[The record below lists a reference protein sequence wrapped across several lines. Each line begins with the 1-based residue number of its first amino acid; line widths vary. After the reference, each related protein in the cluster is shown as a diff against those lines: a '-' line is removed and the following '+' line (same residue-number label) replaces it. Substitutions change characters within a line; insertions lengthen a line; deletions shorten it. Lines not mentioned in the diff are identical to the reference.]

1 MGLLFDMTGFYRWLE
16 NASERE
22 LMTRRDAAKS
32 AEPDITD
39 PDLRKELGRLVRLI
53 EEEML
58 ARKLRV

>member
-16 NASERE
+16 HATERE
-22 LMTRRDAAKS
+22 LLARRDAARA

-58 ARKLRV
+58 SRKLRV